1 MNSNQTN
8 VTTVT
13 TTINA
18 TDWANLD
25 VNCAYVNELN
35 SSEWQCAFVRL
46 NPACTYS
53 GVLYNYMA
61 MTFCDLNFI
70 TLLAFGNGAPDVF
83 SAISGISQSRPELI
97 FASLYGGGLFDTLLV
112 VAVIGLVSGTVT
124 VKRPILR
131 DIPFYLAAALMVFLF
146 IHSRHFTL
154 TFAIVIISKT
164 ETKNFFLHYL
174 CPIDLNGWLKM
185 RWYSRMYA
193 IFCCL
198 PFFFLNLCIPVV
210 DQEQAPEN
218 RWCRL
223 LTVVNI
229 FAAPQAALYLI
240 AGTESVTICGVFPV
254 WALLLCISPLF
265 ALIVLLTS
273 HPTEPPPV
281 YQPLFAFVGFAV
293 GVIFINALSGEIVAL
308 LSTIGVLS
316 NLSDSLLGMTL
327 LAWGNCLGDLVSD
340 VAMAKAGYPSM
351 ALAAA
356 FSGPMFNLLV
366 GLGLPYTILFAK
378 EQRTFIEVAFNSQL
392 ILEYVTLTL
401 SLCSSLAVFLLHSR
415 YRFRWTVYC
424 HSIWLLFLYISY
436 IVFAFLLEFKIFR

>member
-1 MNSNQTN
+1 MYSIEKDYSKADENKNN
-8 VTTVT
+8 TTKAVNLNNNNT
-13 TTINA
+13 SFA
-18 TDWANLD
+18 TSVQIA
-25 VNCAYVNELN
+25 
-35 SSEWQCAFVRL
+35 QQK
-46 NPACTYS
+46 P
-53 GVLYNYMA
+53 
-61 MTFCDLNFI
+61 I
-70 TLLAFGNGAPDVF
+70 TGY
-83 SAISGISQSRPELI
+83 SAILLLQFYKLKPK
-97 FASLYGGGLFDTLLV
+97 LFSSKQINFPNFCL
-112 VAVIGLVSGTVT
+112 S
-124 VKRPILR
+124 
-131 DIPFYLAAALMVFLF
+131 
-146 IHSRHFTL
+146 
-154 TFAIVIISKT
+154 VIISKT

-356 FSGPMFNLLV
+356 FSGPMFSKFKTRLNKK
-366 GLGLPYTILFAK
+366 F
-378 EQRTFIEVAFNSQL
+378 RT
-392 ILEYVTLTL
+392 
-401 SLCSSLAVFLLHSR
+401 
-415 YRFRWTVYC
+415 
-424 HSIWLLFLYISY
+424 
-436 IVFAFLLEFKIFR
+436 